1 MKASI
6 IENENIDGTLVLGIY
21 EGTTEVVNDAG
32 MAKDLKAKIETIL
45 ELVISRQRKI
55 LHYQS
60 SEVQKVIHFCLVLE
74 RKTKLIQA
82 LSGMLEQNLLQ
93 AKNISEIS
101 SQ

>member
-45 ELVISRQRKI
+45 E
-55 LHYQS
+55 
-60 SEVQKVIHFCLVLE
+60 
-74 RKTKLIQA
+74 
-82 LSGMLEQNLLQ
+82 GW
-93 AKNISEIS
+93 
-101 SQ
+101 